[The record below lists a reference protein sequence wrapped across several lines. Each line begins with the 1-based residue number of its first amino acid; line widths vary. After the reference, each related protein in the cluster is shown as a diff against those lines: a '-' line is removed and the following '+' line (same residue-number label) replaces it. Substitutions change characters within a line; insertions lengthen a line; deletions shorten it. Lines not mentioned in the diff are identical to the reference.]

1 MNLPGTVPTS
11 KGAELFRLRRRV
23 HAVPFLWLSI
33 GLLSSC
39 RKPQVQP
46 KPEALPANTVLQD
59 RTFHSAALKAD
70 VTYRVIEPTSFKP
83 GQRIRV
89 GYLLHGN
96 GGGFREWSTL
106 SSIGD
111 LAAQGYVLVM
121 PEGHSTYFM
130 NSATNADDRYEDFL
144 TQDLIADAERGL
156 PQSIGRSSRFI
167 VGNSMGGF
175 AAIVVALKHPDLYG
189 FAGAL
194 SPPVD
199 FPRRAFTL
207 RRISQSLGIRRIFG
221 PEGSATR
228 FANDPLCWQG
238 KPRRIRR
245 HSCLSRWA
253 IRRVCASRWSAS
265 MQFWG

>member
-1 MNLPGTVPTS
+1 
-11 KGAELFRLRRRV
+11 
-23 HAVPFLWLSI
+23 
-33 GLLSSC
+33 
-39 RKPQVQP
+39 
-46 KPEALPANTVLQD
+46 
-59 RTFHSAALKAD
+59 
-70 VTYRVIEPTSFKP
+70 
-83 GQRIRV
+83 
-89 GYLLHGN
+89 
-96 GGGFREWSTL
+96 
-106 SSIGD
+106 
-111 LAAQGYVLVM
+111 M

-228 FANDPLCWQG
+228 FANDPFVLARKATPDSVPFLFVAVGDQESLREPVERFNAILG
-238 KPRRIRR
+238 SRRIP
-245 HSCLSRWA
+245 HVFLLGSGGHNWQRWNGDLPLLRESLERA
-253 IRRVCASRWSAS
+253 MNAA
-265 MQFWG
+265 QN